1 MWKLRRD
8 NEDSELE
15 RVECAHN
22 VTHSSA
28 SAGLERVICQACH
41 HVSIRYVEEVIAD
54 DIVLA
59 EGLPM
64 SETVR

>member
-8 NEDSELE
+8 NK
-15 RVECAHN
+15 VEVGDCAHN

-28 SAGLERVICQACH
+28 SAGLERVICEVCH

-64 SETVR
+64 SETAR

>member
-1 MWKLRRD
+1 MWKMRKD
-8 NEDSELE
+8 QVEPA
-15 RVECAHN
+15 ECAHA

-28 SAGLERVICQACH
+28 GAGLERVVCEVCH
-41 HVSIRYVEEVIAD
+41 HVSVRYVEEVIAD
-54 DIVLA
+54 DIILS